1 MGVGVIEWG
10 WRSEGDIA
18 REEER
23 VLAFIYELEGKSIR
37 LVSWFKMMCVG
48 GGEREPTGMPTSQH
62 RPSIVKTKPGSM
74 AW

>member
-48 GGEREPTGMPTSQH
+48 ERERGNEKIKQK
-62 RPSIVKTKPGSM
+62 RCCCLLRVNLV
-74 AW
+74 